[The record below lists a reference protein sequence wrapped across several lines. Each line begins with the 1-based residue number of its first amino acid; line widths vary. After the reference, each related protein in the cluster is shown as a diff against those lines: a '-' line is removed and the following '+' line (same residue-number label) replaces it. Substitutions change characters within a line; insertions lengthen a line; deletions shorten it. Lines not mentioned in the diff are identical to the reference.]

1 MQPLFASKQT
11 SARIDFLRQGGRLVS
26 RKGTHNVKILT
37 KNQTKTIVPYTHAA
51 VTARKKH
58 TLTTASASD
67 CRACYLRPTETASCK
82 RTSNLALAAGFQLV
96 ERALNGDLH
105 QANFWGLAMFC
116 HGKWSGILAFSV
128 SLSSTSYMRG
138 VFVLALLHKDNKLR
152 SI

>member
-1 MQPLFASKQT
+1 MQTAAFLIKIHFANIHMLSLFPSNQT

-37 KNQTKTIVPYTHAA
+37 KSQTKTIVPYTHAA

-67 CRACYLRPTETASCK
+67 CRACCSRPTETAAWK
-82 RTSNLALAAGFQLV
+82 RRSNLTLAAGFQLV

-105 QANFWGLAMFC
+105 QAKF
-116 HGKWSGILAFSV
+116 
-128 SLSSTSYMRG
+128 
-138 VFVLALLHKDNKLR
+138 
-152 SI
+152 

>member
-1 MQPLFASKQT
+1 MLN
-11 SARIDFLRQGGRLVS
+11 FLLKTRQ
-26 RKGTHNVKILT
+26 N
-37 KNQTKTIVPYTHAA
+37 TIVPYTYAA

-105 QANFWGLAMFC
+105 QANF
-116 HGKWSGILAFSV
+116 
-128 SLSSTSYMRG
+128 
-138 VFVLALLHKDNKLR
+138 
-152 SI
+152 